1 MDHSLTKTLARKHHA
16 SVQNI
21 IDKYKAE
28 LVVEG
33 RSYKGLRVSVPRE
46 GKKPLV
52 ATWGGIPLTWDMQA
66 DLEDRPQPHW
76 HPRSELEQRLLAHVC
91 EQCGATSLTDTI
103 EVHHMRALKD
113 LNRYAG
119 REKPLWVKIMAA
131 RHRKTLVLC
140 RTCHKHIQYGHPV
153 KRQISSS

>member
-1 MDHSLTKTLARKHHA
+1 MDQSLTKTLATKHHT
-16 SVQNI
+16 SVQKI

-76 HPRSELEQRLLAHVC
+76 NPRSELEKRLLAQVC

-103 EVHHMRALKD
+103 EVHHIRALKD
-113 LNRYAG
+113 LNRYTG

-131 RHRKTLVLC
+131 RRRKTLVLC
-140 RTCHKHIQYGHPV
+140 RTCHKDIQYGHPV
-153 KRQISSS
+153 KRHISSS